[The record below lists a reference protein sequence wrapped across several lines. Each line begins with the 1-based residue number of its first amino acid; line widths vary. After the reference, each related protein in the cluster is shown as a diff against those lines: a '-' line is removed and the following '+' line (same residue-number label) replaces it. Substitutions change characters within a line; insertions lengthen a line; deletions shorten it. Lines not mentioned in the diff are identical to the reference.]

1 MDMALRFTRS
11 GARWYARNYRTC
23 HTSRQAQRT
32 FASPITRLNI
42 CFLVQKGVISTL
54 TDKGMDVRNNFKE
67 WCNKVSEQ
75 EYNELQKAK
84 RNAEYLA
91 KLDRSFEQLE
101 RGEVIVKSM
110 EELETM
116 VNE

>member
-1 MDMALRFTRS
+1 MLA
-11 GARWYARNYRTC
+11 
-23 HTSRQAQRT
+23 
-32 FASPITRLNI
+32 
-42 CFLVQKGVISTL
+42 V
-54 TDKGMDVRNNFKE
+54 KGMDVRNNFKE
-67 WCNKVSEQ
+67 WCNKVVGGETIVVSRPKNENVVIVSEQ

-110 EELETM
+110 DELEAM
-116 VNE
+116 ANE